1 MISQEKI
8 KKDKDNGKLI
18 LQDYIYLCDVFLFIF
33 LPIGWKIGECF
44 HYTVC
49 IFISIVIRI
58 ISVGMIIIFFYLENN
73 IMITISLILF
83 NIGNTI
89 SCLRSLQN
97 SCKFYMKNFGLVYAL
112 YLSVASFGS
121 LMFTGLRKLIIK
133 NNDNL
138 IVNDMYLYVT
148 GAITLLFSFCEM
160 FFSTMYK
167 EKHDLKI
174 VKSSNSKSSLI
185 DNNDENSNI
194 SESLDEMASDYNL
207 SREKSYSS
215 LILFKINIKKVL
227 FSKLN
232 LQLVYF
238 YICDFCKYINNYI

>member
-8 KKDKDNGKLI
+8 KKNIDNGKLI
-18 LQDYIYLCDVFLFIF
+18 LEDYIYLCDVFLFIF

-44 HYTVC
+44 YYTVC

-73 IMITISLILF
+73 IMITISLMLF

-112 YLSVASFGS
+112 YLSGASFGS

-138 IVNDMYLYVT
+138 FVNDMYLYVT

>member
-58 ISVGMIIIFFYLENN
+58 LSVGMIIIFFYLENN

-97 SCKFYMKNFGLVYAL
+97 SCKFYVKNFGFVYAL
-112 YLSVASFGS
+112 YLSAAS
-121 LMFTGLRKLIIK
+121 L
-133 NNDNL
+133 
-138 IVNDMYLYVT
+138 
-148 GAITLLFSFCEM
+148 
-160 FFSTMYK
+160 
-167 EKHDLKI
+167 
-174 VKSSNSKSSLI
+174 
-185 DNNDENSNI
+185 
-194 SESLDEMASDYNL
+194 
-207 SREKSYSS
+207 
-215 LILFKINIKKVL
+215 VL
-227 FSKLN
+227 
-232 LQLVYF
+232 
-238 YICDFCKYINNYI
+238 